1 MNEGNR
7 GFRWRWLAVGAL
19 ALSAVPA
26 LWAMLPGPVK
36 QMPVKVGEVWE
47 VPGEIVVDVRDSA
60 GPNDI
65 AALARGFSVNFT
77 GFDTYVNPG
86 RILTVKTSPS
96 LAAGLLAR
104 LRNDP
109 NVERAEPQRL
119 FKAFWTPN
127 DPRFKEQWNFQR
139 INMEKAWD
147 VSQGKGVVVAVIDTG
162 VAFEKDDKCYWARDF
177 KDTKFVHPYDFVA
190 RDKHPNDDHG
200 RGTHVSGTI
209 AESTDNGEGVAGI
222 AFKAQ
227 IMPLKVLT
235 KEGYGKMSDIAAAIR
250 YAADK
255 GANVINMSLGGPFPD
270 SVTRNACQYAFKKGV
285 TIVCAAGNSGQEGVG
300 YPAAYPECIA
310 VSALGPTG
318 KLSYYSSWGKQVA
331 ISAPGGDKQHG
342 EEKGIL
348 QNTVLRKEGRSA
360 DSETIEFLSMVQ
372 RYSFI
377 DMVNGSRE
385 TFWSIQRPLRPTNE
399 EPPFERE
406 VQDYPSKGSA
416 DSGFED
422 DYYFFQGTSMASPHV
437 AGVAALIVSQG
448 VKDPGEVKAI
458 LQKSARKA
466 GPKEKYG
473 AGELD
478 AYAAAKTAGDTSQVY
493 WERLALLGGIWFAGI
508 GLGLFRRRGS
518 GPSPINAAIA
528 LSVGMYLPD
537 VITYLAG
544 FDSIWNLLG
553 HSVLIPAYLVVWEAE
568 SLKERRFLAVLALA
582 LTVHLGWD
590 LARGTAPAMEAAMP
604 WLWTNVVVGF
614 GAFLTGLRRA

>member
-7 GFRWRWLAVGAL
+7 GIRWRWLAVGAL
-19 ALSAVPA
+19 ALSAIPA
-26 LWAMLPGPVK
+26 LYAMLPSPSR
-36 QMPVKVGEVWE
+36 QMPVKAGEVWE

-60 GPNDI
+60 GPGDI
-65 AALARGFSVNFT
+65 SALARAFSVSFA
-77 GFDTYVNPG
+77 GFDAYANPG
-86 RILTVKTSPS
+86 RILTVKTTPS
-96 LAAGLLAR
+96 LASGLLAR
-104 LRNDP
+104 LRQDP

-119 FKAFWTPN
+119 FKAFWTPK

-147 VSQGKGVVVAVIDTG
+147 ISQGKGAVVAVIDTG

-177 KDTKFVHPYDFVA
+177 KDTRFTHPYDFIF

-200 RGTHVSGTI
+200 HGTHVSGTI

-270 SVTRNACQYAFKKGV
+270 SITRNACQYAYKKGV

-342 EEKGIL
+342 EDKGIL
-348 QNTVLRKEGRSA
+348 QNTVITAGRDSA
-360 DSETIEFLSMVQ
+360 TRTVNLEFNDVDSRLVLYVEPDGVHGLDIDAFRGFLPDSANA
-372 RYSFI
+372 S
-377 DMVNGSRE
+377 
-385 TFWSIQRPLRPTNE
+385 PK
-399 EPPFERE
+399 E
-406 VQDYPSKGSA
+406 VQAG
-416 DSGFED
+416 D
-422 DYYFFQGTSMASPHV
+422 DYYYFQGTSMASPHV

-478 AYAAAKTAGDTSQVY
+478 AYAAAKLAGATSQVY

-508 GLGLFRRRGS
+508 GLGLIRKRGS
-518 GPSPINAAIA
+518 GPSPIAAA
-528 LSVGMYLPD
+528 LALTVGMYLPD
-537 VITYLAG
+537 TVAYLAG
-544 FDSIWNLLG
+544 HDSVWNLLG

-582 LTVHLGWD
+582 
-590 LARGTAPAMEAAMP
+590 
-604 WLWTNVVVGF
+604 
-614 GAFLTGLRRA
+614 